1 MKHCI
6 FFLLS
11 LFILTGCQRDGNIHE
26 PGVLIPDISDLVMTE
41 DLQKVFSERR
51 NDLLAKIDNG
61 IAVLR
66 SDYGY
71 NGGRHEYR
79 VADNYYYLTG
89 FNNPGSVLVLGRSE
103 SYPYSLLLQKR
114 TIREEIYNGETP
126 EFDFVMKAYKA
137 DTVLAYEEL
146 DKIIEAKIRSDIP
159 VYIDFEDSNLKDKI
173 LNIIKKLKAPETIL
187 MDIAPVIHEM
197 RVRKDKNEILRIQK
211 AVDITGEAFLNACR
225 ICMPGMNEFGIEA
238 MIEYIFRKNGSSM
251 PAYESIV
258 GSGPNSVTL
267 HYSANNRRMEDG
279 DLLLM
284 DIGAEYGYYCADIT
298 RTIPVNGKFT
308 NEQRE
313 IYDLVLKAQKA
324 AIAAMIP
331 GEYLIEGQNK
341 YRETVIGGLIKLGLI
356 TDSGSIWQKKFYLIH
371 GISHYL
377 GMNVHDVGDYVV
389 PGSVLRQSIAVD
401 TIYGRLLEKGM
412 ILTVEPGLYFRSNG
426 LSQLYEMYGNE
437 ATNEEIRNFINT
449 VSPVYEKYKDIG
461 IRIEDD
467 VLITADGVI
476 VLSKD
481 IPKEIDEIE
490 RIMSRRSN

>member
-1 MKHCI
+1 
-6 FFLLS
+6 
-11 LFILTGCQRDGNIHE
+11 
-26 PGVLIPDISDLVMTE
+26 
-41 DLQKVFSERR
+41 
-51 NDLLAKIDNG
+51 
-61 IAVLR
+61 
-66 SDYGY
+66 
-71 NGGRHEYR
+71 
-79 VADNYYYLTG
+79 
-89 FNNPGSVLVLGRSE
+89 
-103 SYPYSLLLQKR
+103 
-114 TIREEIYNGETP
+114 
-126 EFDFVMKAYKA
+126 
-137 DTVLAYEEL
+137 
-146 DKIIEAKIRSDIP
+146 
-159 VYIDFEDSNLKDKI
+159 
-173 LNIIKKLKAPETIL
+173 
-187 MDIAPVIHEM
+187 
-197 RVRKDKNEILRIQK
+197 
-211 AVDITGEAFLNACR
+211 
-225 ICMPGMNEFGIEA
+225 MP
-238 MIEYIFRKNGSSM
+238 
-251 PAYESIV
+251 
-258 GSGPNSVTL
+258 
-267 HYSANNRRMEDG
+267 
-279 DLLLM
+279 
-284 DIGAEYGYYCADIT
+284 
-298 RTIPVNGKFT
+298 FT